1 MAANIYG
8 VSHHQGV
15 QSSASA
21 QQNTV
26 RPQNAQNS
34 SHYGYDQV
42 TLSTSVAPA
51 ASSSKA
57 VRTDGTASYAER
69 SENRT
74 RRTAAAKGQTV
85 KAVSDEEKHRD
96 NKEAYDLLKMAAG
109 LKGMLADLGAALTG
123 KEA

>member
-8 VSHHQGV
+8 LSQNQGV

-26 RPQNAQNS
+26 RPQNAQNT
-34 SHYGYDQV
+34 SHYGYDRV
-42 TLSTSVAPA
+42 TLSASVAPA
-51 ASSSKA
+51 ASSS
-57 VRTDGTASYAER
+57 RTVNANGTASYAEQ
-69 SENRT
+69 SENRS
-74 RRTAAAKGQTV
+74 RRAAPAKGQTV

-96 NKEAYDLLKMAAG
+96 NKDAYDLLKMAAG
-109 LKGMLADLGAALTG
+109 LKGMLAGFTAVLTG